1 MPLRGDF
8 VCLKQ
13 RLRVHRGSS
22 MKSAAPSEARPLRP
36 FVGGWVRLG
45 WVVCGVGK
53 VVKAQARYPLPSR
66 SSPSLFKAG
75 SGTSGTDFG
84 A

>member
-1 MPLRGDF
+1 M
-8 VCLKQ
+8 CLTQ
-13 RLRVHRGSS
+13 GSHECRGSS
-22 MKSAAPSEARPLRP
+22 MEKEAPSEARPSRP

-45 WVVCGVGK
+45 WGVCGVGK

-66 SSPSLFKAG
+66 SSPSLFKVG